1 MSWGAGA
8 RGNPLDFAGGLVC
21 GNMSWY
27 TLPAKARPP
36 SARFQGTRTSRR
48 SSVACKGITSALDF
62 GTISRSTPPA
72 AFFQMSAR
80 PPPWAR
86 SMIGA
91 VARGTVQPEER

>member
-1 MSWGAGA
+1 MVYFAREGATAFGA
-8 RGNPLDFAGGLVC
+8 SPGNAH
-21 GNMSWY
+21 
-27 TLPAKARPP
+27 
-36 SARFQGTRTSRR
+36 SRR